1 MSQSLCVQF
10 LDCTSF
16 IYKNHCLIFCVYMFI
31 INGGFLYVV
40 WLVRK
45 RRSVQMKKESK
56 GLIDEPLANV
66 TVVFEYFPVVSILSS
81 MDF

>member
-1 MSQSLCVQF
+1 M
-10 LDCTSF
+10 
-16 IYKNHCLIFCVYMFI
+16 
-31 INGGFLYVV
+31 GGFLYVV

-45 RRSVQMKKESK
+45 KGSVQMKKESK
-56 GLIDEPLANV
+56 GWIDDPFANV